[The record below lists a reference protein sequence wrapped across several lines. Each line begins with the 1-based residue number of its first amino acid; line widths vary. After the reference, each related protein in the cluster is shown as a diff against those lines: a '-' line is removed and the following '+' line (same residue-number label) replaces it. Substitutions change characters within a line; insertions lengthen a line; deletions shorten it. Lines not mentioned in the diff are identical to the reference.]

1 MLKGCEGRAFE
12 DRRDAA
18 LICLLYD
25 TGIRLAECA
34 GLTLEDIDITER
46 REIRVLGKG
55 RKIREVTFGAN
66 TARALSRYIRARRAH
81 RDAERPAFWLGA
93 RGAMT
98 PSGIRQV
105 MEKRGI
111 DAGLGRVTPHRL
123 RHSFAHSFLSGGGE
137 ETDLMKIAGGD
148 TLEAT
153 AAARKALAEK
163 WDRRPFNQCL
173 DLHECGWCRG
183 RRSRCPR
190 G

>member
-18 LICLLYD
+18 LIWLLYD

-34 GLTLEDIDITER
+34 GLTLEDIEITER

-66 TARALSRYIRARRAH
+66 TARALGRYMRARRAH
-81 RDAERPAFWLGA
+81 RDAERGAFWLGA

-105 MEKRGI
+105 IEKRGI
-111 DAGLGRVTPHRL
+111 DAGIGPVTPHRL
-123 RHSFAHSFLSGGGE
+123 RHSFAHSFLAGGGE
-137 ETDLMKIAGGD
+137 ETDLMKIAGWSSRQM
-148 TLEAT
+148 LQRYAAST
-153 AAARKALAEK
+153 AAERAKEAHRRLSPG
-163 WDRRPFNQCL
+163 DRL
-173 DLHECGWCRG
+173 
-183 RRSRCPR
+183 
-190 G
+190 